1 VGRLIPDKGLA
12 VLIEAVA
19 PLSGDWRLVVIG
31 SGPERESCQAL
42 AARLGR
48 AERVQ
53 FRGQIP
59 STDMPAAMQG
69 MDVLAG
75 PSLTGKTWKEQFGR
89 MFVEAMACEVPVVGS
104 DSGEIPRVI
113 GDAGIV
119 VPEGNVAALRAALAR
134 LQQDERLREDLG
146 KRGRQRVLAHFTQA
160 AVASATAE
168 AYRRIL
174 GAGRAGRS
182 GAKAR

>member
-1 VGRLIPDKGLA
+1 VGRLIADKGLA

-19 PLSGDWRLVVIG
+19 PLTGDWQLVVIG

-42 AARLGR
+42 ATRLGCGQ
-48 AERVQ
+48 RVH

-59 STDMPAAMQG
+59 STAMPAAMKD

-104 DSGEIPRVI
+104 DSGEIPHVI
-113 GDAGIV
+113 GDAGII
-119 VPEGNVAALRAALAR
+119 VPEGNVAALRAAILR
-134 LQQDERLREDLG
+134 LQGDANLRDELG
-146 KRGRQRVLAHFTQA
+146 TRGRQRVLAHYTQA
-160 AVASATAE
+160 AVAEATAG
-168 AYRRIL
+168 AYRMVL
-174 GAGRAGRS
+174 GAGSASRS
-182 GAKAR
+182 ASKAR